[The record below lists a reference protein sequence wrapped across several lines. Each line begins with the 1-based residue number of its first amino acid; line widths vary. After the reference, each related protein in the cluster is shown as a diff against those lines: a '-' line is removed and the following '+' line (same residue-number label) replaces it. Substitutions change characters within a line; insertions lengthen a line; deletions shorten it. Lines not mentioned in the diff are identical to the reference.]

1 MNPQRP
7 AWTTFETARDTA
19 RRLTALPPPAAAD
32 STASG
37 PASAAVR
44 LAFSAEP
51 AGPEIVGFGGALT
64 ESAAWALAKLPA
76 ERREAVLAAYFHPTE
91 GLRYTLA
98 RTHINSCDFSVKPWE
113 LAPRAEDHAL
123 ESFSLAPM
131 REWVMPLIHDA
142 RRIAGPA
149 RLRLLASPWSPP
161 AWMKTNASMLNGGQ
175 LRPDCRASWA
185 KHYVRF
191 IEALREEEGVPVW
204 ALTVQN
210 EPAAKQVWESC
221 LYSPEEERDFV
232 RDHLGPAL
240 SAAGLDDVKLLV
252 CDHNRDILEAYAG
265 ATFADPAASRHV
277 WGAALHWYV
286 SEDFAA
292 SRRLLDLHPG
302 KSVLF
307 TEGCWEGGVK
317 LGRWDRAER
326 YARNLLGDLNHG
338 VRGWIDW
345 NIALD
350 TTGGPNHVGN
360 LCDAPVLVDPETAE
374 VHFQPSFYAIG
385 HFSRFIEPG
394 ARCLR
399 RLAVSERLDGAAF
412 VNPDGRHV
420 VVLHNASPAPL
431 DYAIEVAGRAF
442 AGRLPAHALHTCVE
456 AA

>member
-1 MNPQRP
+1 MNPSRT
-7 AWTTFETARDTA
+7 AWTTYETARDTA
-19 RRLTALPPPAAAD
+19 RRLAPLPPD
-32 STASG
+32 SSSVETG
-37 PASAAVR
+37 GSAAH

-51 AGPEIVGFGGALT
+51 AGPAIVGFGGALT

-76 ERREAVLAAYFHPTE
+76 ARRQAVLAAYFDPVD
-91 GLRYTLA
+91 GLRYNLA

-113 LAPRAEDHAL
+113 LVPTPGDHTL
-123 ESFSLAPM
+123 GSFSLEPM
-131 REWVMPLIHDA
+131 REWVMPLLHDA
-142 RRIAGPA
+142 RRIAGPD

-161 AWMKTNASMLNGGQ
+161 AWMKTNNSMLNGGQ
-175 LRPDCRASWA
+175 LRADCRASWA

-191 IEALREEEGVPVW
+191 IQALREEENIPVW
-204 ALTVQN
+204 GLSVQN

-240 SAAGLDDVKLLV
+240 SAAGLDEVKLLV

-265 ATFADPAASRHV
+265 ATFADPAAARHV

-286 SEDFAA
+286 SEDFDA
-292 SRRLLDLHPG
+292 SRRLLERFPD

-326 YARNLLGDLNHG
+326 YARNILGDLNHG

-399 RLAVSERLDGAAF
+399 RVSVSPVLDGAAF

-420 VVLHNASPAPL
+420 VVLHNSGSEPL
-431 DYAIEVAGRAF
+431 DYHIDVAGRALT
-442 AGRLPAHALHTCVE
+442 GRIPPHALHTHLE
-456 AA
+456 A